1 MTFAELK
8 AQMIERAEIELRDQG
23 ATDEEVST
31 FLAGYRARLDAKEDQ
46 ARQMVDRLDIDRA
59 AVSLA
64 LQ

>member
-8 AQMIERAEIELRDQG
+8 AQMIERAELDLRDQG
-23 ATDEEVST
+23 ATDEEVET
-31 FLAGYRARLDAKEDQ
+31 FLAGYRARLDATGDQ
-46 ARQMVDRLDIDRA
+46 ARQMVDRLNIDRA

>member
-8 AQMIERAEIELRDQG
+8 AQMIERAEIELRDHG

-31 FLAGYRARLDAKEDQ
+31 FLAGYRASLDASEER
-46 ARQMVDRLDIDRA
+46 ARAMIDRLNVDRA